1 VFAKYK
7 VKEENVRKSIY
18 EEENTLKADSSDEAL
33 KKLTESMENT

>member
-7 VKEENVRKSIY
+7 VKEESVRKSTH

-33 KKLTESMENT
+33 KKLT